1 MADIEFLPGGFLTYW
16 HGGAPLGCTVSQI
29 ALHHLPDFWKQIAL
43 LRIASMLS
51 EGDKLCVRYVVY
63 SFDPRSHE
71 KYFEWIPCEGIR
83 ESGSPVCRSNSE
95 PRAK

>member
-71 KYFEWIPCEGIR
+71 KYL
-83 ESGSPVCRSNSE
+83 SGFLARVSE
-95 PRAK
+95 RAGPQFARII